1 MKKLYKKSETFSRI
15 TREVLSMNNVNKT
28 LYIPLYGKSYVS
40 KKGII
45 LHDKKAEE
53 IWEKE
58 GFELKGKSKSKWLAY
73 YMGIRSKVFDMWL
86 AQKMN
91 EIENAI
97 VVHIG
102 CGMDSRVERVGTK
115 GHLWFD
121 VDFPEVIEERKR
133 YFKESEEYHMIA
145 SDARKQE
152 WMKELPKNKPAI
164 IIMEGISMYLSLE
177 ELNSLLTALANHF
190 SKIHLLMDCY
200 TTFAAKASKY
210 KNPINDVGVTEVYGL
225 DDPKLLENSGL
236 KFIEEYEM
244 TPQNLIN
251 ELKGIERSVFEKLYA
266 GSIAKKMYRLYGY
279 QYGKEV

>member
-1 MKKLYKKSETFSRI
+1 
-15 TREVLSMNNVNKT
+15 MNNVNKT

-45 LHDKKAEE
+45 LHDNKAEE

-73 YMGIRSKVFDMWL
+73 YMGMRSKVFDMWL
-86 AQKMN
+86 DQKMN

-121 VDFPEVIEERKR
+121 VDFPEVIAERKR

-164 IIMEGISMYLSLE
+164 IIMEGVSMYLTNDDLIA
-177 ELNSLLTALANHF
+177 LLSALKNHF
-190 SKIHLLMDCY
+190 SSLYLLMDCY

-210 KNPINDVGVTEVYGL
+210 KNPINDVGVTEVHGL
-225 DDPKLLENSGL
+225 DEPKLLENSGL
-236 KFIEEYEM
+236 KFVKEYEM
-244 TPQNLIN
+244 TPQILIN
-251 ELKGIERSVFEKLYA
+251 ELKGIEKSVFEKLYA
-266 GSIAKKMYRLYGY
+266 GSVSKKMYRLYGY
-279 QYGKEV
+279 QYGEEI